1 MGKKSKILYFS
12 ILGVNLV
19 CFILDLLPINF
30 PFFRIS
36 FSVTMM
42 LIGALLIAR
51 AVTLKLDS
59 SMFLG
64 IAFFLCGLLN
74 GLLYFGGVYF
84 GWSANEFWPYY
95 IFAFSFASLCTAIY
109 FKEKVMLKVFLLL
122 LGFGAITLLYSLG
135 IIKFWL
141 MITLLIVWFVL
152 YFTFNTL
159 VHKKRSNNG

>member
-12 ILGVNLV
+12 ILGVNLA

-42 LIGALLIAR
+42 LIGALLFAR
-51 AVTLKLDS
+51 AVTFKLDS

-64 IAFFLCGLLN
+64 ISFFICGVLN
-74 GLLYFGGVYF
+74 GLMYFMDL
-84 GWSANEFWPYY
+84 NQNIFWPYY
-95 IFAFSFASLCTAIY
+95 IFAFSLASLVTSIY

-122 LGFGAITLLYSLG
+122 LGFGVITLCFTMG
-135 IIKFWL
+135 WIKFWL
-141 MITLLIVWFVL
+141 MITLLVVWFVV
-152 YFTFNTL
+152 YFIFNTL
-159 VHKKRSNNG
+159 MHKRRSK

>member
-12 ILGVNLV
+12 ILGVNLL

-42 LIGALLIAR
+42 LIGALLFAR

-74 GLLYFGGVYF
+74 GLLYFGGVYWS
-84 GWSANEFWPYY
+84 WSANDFWPYY
-95 IFAFSFASLCTAIY
+95 IFVFSFASLCTSIY
-109 FKEKVMLKVFLLL
+109 FKEKIMAKVFFLL
-122 LGFGAITLLYSLG
+122 LGFGVITLIFTLG
-135 IIKFWL
+135 YIKLWL
-141 MITLLIVWFVL
+141 MITLLVGWFVM
-152 YFTFNTL
+152 YFVMNTIL
-159 VHKKRSNNG
+159 HKRRSR